1 MNSFVQRFR
10 RVQWFSNFL
19 LYAVVIA
26 ICNIFTIFAQTRTV
40 TGKVTFK
47 DTKTALPGVKISIKG
62 VKRGGA
68 ISNKDGD
75 YKIEVPDGSATI
87 VFNLIGHLSK
97 EVKVGEQTSINA
109 ELELDDVKL
118 EEIIVTALGI
128 EQQKRAV
135 NYAVQDVKAADIAE
149 SQQQNI
155 VNALQGRI
163 AGVQI
168 TNSGGGPGGSSS
180 IIIRG
185 GNSVDSDNQPL
196 FIIDG
201 VPMDNSTTTETG
213 AGTSGFNGQLARSVS
228 NSNRAMDLNPDDI
241 ENISILKGPSA
252 AALYG
257 SRAANGVV
265 LITTKR
271 GKDGTSNIT
280 YNNSFSYDVAN
291 RLPKTQ
297 SVYKQGFNGFY
308 DQASRRSWGPRF
320 LPGETIYENMD
331 NFFVP
336 AISMTHNISGS
347 GANETA
353 NYFFSINRTDQNGIV
368 PNTFWNR
375 TSLRFNGGAKV
386 AENLRVQ
393 GSVTY
398 TNSGGNRALQGPG
411 LFGSAGGYLISM
423 VYWPKND
430 NMKDWQNPD
439 GSRRRLLIGDLANDI
454 DNPYF
459 TLNKNT
465 VSDNVNRFLGNV
477 RLVYDPTDWL
487 NITYVA
493 GGDFAHEEGRS
504 IRAPGTSLVVSGF
517 GSLEPGSIAQ
527 SQNFNRILNSQLLV
541 TFKKELF
548 EGLNAELLIGNWIE
562 ASRSYQLDFNGF
574 NFINKDFTSIN
585 NTVVAENRVV
595 ERVTERRLVGL
606 FAQANLSWQN
616 KLFLSIRGRNDWSS
630 TLPID
635 SRSYFYPAVDIGYVL
650 SEDLPKNDILS
661 YAKLRFSLAQVGKD
675 AAAYRTGTVLT
686 ANTYLGGGF
695 RNDFWAGNPTLK
707 PEITQ
712 AIEIGGDFRLFD
724 GALNIDAAVYRQTTF
739 NQLIAPRI
747 SQASG
752 FIFAYLNGGTV
763 ENQGLEIALSG
774 TPVRERD
781 FTWNF
786 GVNYTVNQS
795 KVVELPSVLLEL
807 NQSDGSVTNVGRAS
821 SFPGQPLQAIS
832 ATDYVRN
839 PQGRIVVDSATGL
852 PTASAAFTYAGN
864 RQPDAIIG
872 INNSF
877 TFFGSLTF
885 SFLWDIRLGG
895 KVLNGTEWDMVRSGM
910 SRNTLDRYKLAV
922 IDGVVRNRAVADV
935 NAPDAWIQNT
945 RPAELTES
953 FYRFT
958 YGAVGTN
965 FIEDGSWVRLRTVTL
980 AYRLPKDILRDT
992 PLKELDF
999 FVTGRNLLL
1008 FTNYTGMD
1016 PEVSASGA
1024 GVRGAGSNGLDY
1036 GGIPA
1041 TMGVTAGLKISF

>member
-1 MNSFVQRFR
+1 MNISVQRSR
-10 RVQWFSNFL
+10 RVRWLFSAFALAMLIALGN
-19 LYAVVIA
+19 VVI
-26 ICNIFTIFAQTRTV
+26 TFAQPRTV

-47 DTKTALPGVKISIKG
+47 DTKSALPGVKITIKG

-68 ISNKDGD
+68 IANKDGD
-75 YKIEVPDGSATI
+75 YRIEVPDGSATI

-97 EVKVGEQTSINA
+97 EVKVGDQTTINA
-109 ELELDDVKL
+109 ELVLDDVKL

-135 NYAVQDVKAADIAE
+135 NYAVQDVKAGDIAE

-155 VNALQGRI
+155 VNAIQGRI

-213 AGTSGFNGQLARSVS
+213 AGTSGLNGQLARSVA
-228 NSNRAMDLNPDDI
+228 NSNRAIDLNPDDI

-271 GKDGTSNIT
+271 GKEGSMNIT

-297 SVYKQGFNGFY
+297 STYKQGLDGFY
-308 DQASRRSWGPRF
+308 NINTRRSWGPRF
-320 LPGETIYENMD
+320 QATDSIFENLD

-336 AISMTHNISGS
+336 AFSMTHNVSGS
-347 GANETA
+347 GANEMA

-368 PNTFWNR
+368 PLTFWDR

-411 LFGSAGGYLISM
+411 LFTSNGGYLISM
-423 VYWPKND
+423 LYWPKND
-430 NMKDWQNPD
+430 NMKDWNNPD
-439 GSRRRLLIGDLANDI
+439 GSRRRLLQSDLANDI

-459 TLNKNT
+459 TLNKNK
-465 VSDNVNRFLGNV
+465 VEDDVNRFIGNV
-477 RLVYDPTDWL
+477 RIVYDPTDWL

-493 GGDFAHEEGRS
+493 GGDFTQESNRS
-504 IRAPGTSLVVSGF
+504 VRAPGNSLISNGIAQ
-517 GSLEPGSIAQ
+517 EPGSISQ

-541 TFKKELF
+541 TFRKELF
-548 EGLNAELLIGNWIE
+548 EGFTAELLLGNWVE
-562 ASRSYQLDFNGF
+562 ASRNYQLDYFGF
-574 NFINKDFTSIN
+574 GFINRDFTSIN
-585 NTVVAENRVV
+585 NTIVTENRYA
-595 ERVTERRLVGL
+595 ERVTEKRLIGA
-606 FAQANLSWQN
+606 FAQLNLNWNN
-616 KLFLSIRGRNDWSS
+616 KLFLSARGRNDWSS
-630 TLPID
+630 TLPIA

-650 SEDLPKNDILS
+650 SDDLPKNDILS

-675 AAAYRTGTVLT
+675 ARPYRTGTVLT
-686 ANTYLGGGF
+686 SNTYIGGGF
-695 RNDFWAGNPTLK
+695 RNDFWAGNPELK

-712 AIEIGGDFRLFD
+712 GIELGGDFRLFD
-724 GALNIDAAVYRQTTF
+724 GALNIDAAVYQQTTY

-752 FIFAYLNGGTV
+752 YIFAYLNGGTV
-763 ENQGLEIALSG
+763 ENRGLEIALSG
-774 TPVRERD
+774 TPVRTPD
-781 FTWNF
+781 VTWNF
-786 GVNYTVNQS
+786 GVNFTSNIN
-795 KVVELPSVLLEL
+795 KVVELPSVLQEL
-807 NQSDGSVTNVGRAS
+807 NQADGSLTNVGRAS
-821 SFPGQPLQAIS
+821 SFPGQPLQALS
-832 ATDYVRN
+832 VTDYARN
-839 PQGRIVVDSATGL
+839 PQGRIIIDSASGYPAT
-852 PTASAAFTYAGN
+852 PASGVFAYGGN
-864 RQPDAIIG
+864 RQADATLG
-872 INNSF
+872 VTNSF
-877 TFFGSLTF
+877 TFGGLTF
-885 SFLWDIRLGG
+885 AFLWDIRFGG

-910 SRNTLDRYKLAV
+910 SLNTLDRYKVAV
-922 IDGVVRNRAVADV
+922 LDGVVRNRAVTDP
-935 NAPDAWIQNT
+935 NAPDAWVTNT
-945 RPAELTES
+945 RQVELTQNYYVNI
-953 FYRFT
+953 F
-958 YGAVGTN
+958 AAAGTN
-965 FIEDGSWVRLRTVTL
+965 FVEDGSWVRLRSVNL
-980 AYRLPKDILRDT
+980 SYRFPRDIFGQGVV
-992 PLKELDF
+992 KELEIF
-999 FVTGRNLLL
+999 AMGRNLLL
-1008 FTNYTGMD
+1008 FTRYSGMD
-1016 PEVSASGA
+1016 PEVSGSGA
-1024 GVRGAGSNGLDY
+1024 GVSGAGTNGMDY
-1036 GGIPA
+1036 GGVPS
-1041 TMGVTAGLKISF
+1041 TMGITAGLKISF